1 MEEATELLS
10 QCMEHQHLHM
20 VEVEGDKYLE
30 MFVLHREVQ
39 YYQVLTQICCDK
51 FLTVGLAR
59 MGLSL
64 FSGDCRAAS

>member
-1 MEEATELLS
+1 M
-10 QCMEHQHLHM
+10 
-20 VEVEGDKYLE
+20 EVEGDKYLE

-64 FSGDCRAAS
+64 FSGDCRPES